1 VFPNYGRRKNEPVF
15 GSAES
20 DLEYYASGCRRTLAD
35 PNRRAGT
42 TGAHPARRH
51 RERAGAPRG
60 LGPTDMSAG
69 GSSSDEPP
77 PSFGPPGDDDIP
89 F

>member
-15 GSAES
+15 APPSP

-35 PNRRAGT
+35 PNKARWHDKERI
-42 TGAHPARRH
+42 PARRH
-51 RERAGAPRG
+51 RERAARQRG

-77 PSFGPPGDDDIP
+77 RASPPGDDDIP